1 MKPFL
6 LRNSMNKKD
15 DVSHHYKLGREGE
28 AYALDYVKSMGYR
41 VLATNW
47 FFGKKELDI
56 VTTKNSMLVVF
67 EVKTRTSSYWEE
79 PKDAVVLRKQKNIVE
94 AADAY
99 VQEHDIDL
107 EVQFDIIS
115 LLYNG
120 KSFELEHIEDAFYP
134 TL

>member
-1 MKPFL
+1 
-6 LRNSMNKKD
+6 
-15 DVSHHYKLGREGE
+15 
-28 AYALDYVKSMGYR
+28 DYVKSMGYR

-56 VTTKNSMLVVF
+56 VATKNSMLVVF
-67 EVKTRTSSYWEE
+67 EVKTRMGSYWEE

-94 AADAY
+94 AADAF
-99 VQEHDIDL
+99 VQEHNIDL

-134 TL
+134 AL